1 MAAGVDW
8 SDYNTNKERKYN
20 SRKISK
26 IKWWFNITKNNKLTI
41 YFLLVYH
48 FSWDAEHVWATSQIE
63 IQQKKI
69 TIKAAIIVFIIKLK
83 FNWKN

>member
-8 SDYNTNKERKYN
+8 SDYNMNKEMKYN
-20 SRKISK
+20 SRKTSK
-26 IKWWFNITKNNKLTI
+26 IKLWFNITKNNKLTI

-63 IQQKKI
+63 IQQKKLLS
-69 TIKAAIIVFIIKLK
+69 KLQLLYLLL
-83 FNWKN
+83 N

>member
-8 SDYNTNKERKYN
+8 SDYNTSKEMKYN
-20 SRKISK
+20 SRKTSK

-63 IQQKKI
+63 IQQKKLLS
-69 TIKAAIIVFIIKLK
+69 KLQLLYLLL
-83 FNWKN
+83 N